1 MVFTPRPVFL
11 FANLPLKIAKKQKL
25 QSGDLVLYTSRH
37 ISPPAKDK
45 HGCGQ

>member
-25 QSGDLVLYTSRH
+25 QPGDLVLYISR
-37 ISPPAKDK
+37 PAKDK